1 MAGTTIKGVGNG
13 SNVQMP
19 DLTTA
24 AKQNEGIQHFQ
35 AYGIR
40 PRAVPRQQTR
50 ARITVTVQ
58 ITVMS
63 EEGIP

>member
-19 DLTTA
+19 GSGRQQQSRMREPA
-24 AKQNEGIQHFQ
+24 SRQ
-35 AYGIR
+35 YGIR

-50 ARITVTVQ
+50 ARIDA
-58 ITVMS
+58 
-63 EEGIP
+63 

>member
-24 AKQNEGIQHFQ
+24 AKQNEGTSFQ
-35 AYGIR
+35 A
-40 PRAVPRQQTR
+40 VWNKTQ
-50 ARITVTVQ
+50 
-58 ITVMS
+58 S
-63 EEGIP
+63 SSK